1 MENLTDVFDGS
12 GRIRTDIDPAS
23 IPPTRRAA
31 FTALLEAQARCRQAE
46 ADETTTVEK
55 VERLVRVYADANA
68 RVPRQTHV
76 ELVKE
81 TFKLV

>member
-1 MENLTDVFDGS
+1 MMTDIFDGS

-23 IPPTRRAA
+23 IPPERRATFA
-31 FTALLEAQARCRQAE
+31 ALLEAQARCRQAE

-55 VERLVRVYADANA
+55 VERLARVYTDANA

-76 ELVKE
+76 ELVKQ
-81 TFKLV
+81 TFNLV